1 MLPSNSIISKG
12 LISYTRRLVARLA
25 DAHAPVADKY
35 RSALNKFV
43 AFHGDGELPFSA
55 LTPELML
62 DFEAWMRPMVCRNTS
77 SFYMRCLHAIYNR
90 AVADGLAPQGR
101 NPFSAVYT
109 GVDKTR
115 KRALPPSLI
124 RQIMSCDLTA
134 NDSMAYA
141 RDMFMM
147 SFLLRGMSFVD
158 MALLTRSNLSS
169 GYLTYRRRK
178 TSHPLTIKWLPE
190 MQLIVGRYAQ
200 RCSADYL
207 LPIISATDHER
218 MRAQYRSECRKVNRQ
233 LARLGQELNL
243 PLKLTTYVAR
253 HSWATAAQA
262 ARVPISVISQCLGH
276 DSEQTTR
283 IYLAAIDTTE
293 TDRANDA
300 VVGLLR

>member
-1 MLPSNSIISKG
+1 MLPSNSICSNG
-12 LISYTRRLVARLA
+12 LISYTRWLVERLTE
-25 DAHAPVADKY
+25 AHAPLAEKY
-35 RSALNKFV
+35 QSALSKFIT
-43 AFHGDGELPFSA
+43 FHGDGELPFSA

-62 DFEAWMRPMVCRNTS
+62 DFEAWMRPTVCRNTS

-90 AVADGLAPQGR
+90 AMADGLAPQGC
-101 NPFSAVYT
+101 NPFRDVYT

-115 KRALPPSLI
+115 KRALQPRLI
-124 RQIMSCDLTA
+124 REIMSCDLTA
-134 NDSMAYA
+134 NRPMAYA

-169 GYLTYRRRK
+169 GYLTYCRRK
-178 TSHPLTIKWLPE
+178 TRQMLTIKWLPE
-190 MQLIVGRYAQ
+190 MQLIVGRYAP
-200 RCSADYL
+200 RCSSDYL
-207 LPIISATDHER
+207 LPIISATGHER

-233 LARLGQELNL
+233 LVRLGQELNL

-253 HSWATAAQA
+253 HSWATAAQS
-262 ARVPISVISQCLGH
+262 ARVPISVISRCLGH

-300 VVGLLR
+300 VVSLLR